1 MDAPTRRTQVRRHP
15 ERGAYDHE
23 VVHAILDEALICH
36 LAYVAD
42 DGWPRVIPTIHTRIQ
57 DTLYLHGSSASR
69 TMRATRAGL
78 AVAVAATIVD
88 GLVLARSAANHSM
101 NYRSVVVYGTA
112 REVTDPDERLAV
124 ARSIVE
130 HVVPGRADHV
140 RMPNDTEYRETTM
153 LAVPLTEASAK
164 IRSGPPD
171 DVEADLAS
179 EAWAG
184 VLPVSMTTGTPM
196 PDGDPRDLPEHVTR
210 YRRPG
215 DAG

>member
-15 ERGAYDHE
+15 ERGAYDPE
-23 VVHAILDEALICH
+23 VVDAILDEALICH
-36 LAYVAD
+36 LAYGAD
-42 DGWPRVIPTIHTRIQ
+42 DGSPRVIPTIHTRID

-69 TMRATRAGL
+69 TMRATKAGL
-78 AVAVAATIVD
+78 DVAVAATIVD

-112 REVTDPDERLAV
+112 RGVTDPGELLAV

-140 RMPNDTEYRETTM
+140 RTPSDKEYRETTM

-164 IRSGPPD
+164 IRTGPPD
-171 DVEADLAS
+171 DAEADLAS
-179 EAWAG
+179 RAWAG
-184 VLPVSMTTGTPM
+184 VLPVSMTTGTPV
-196 PDGDPRDLPEHVTR
+196 PDGDPRDLPQHVTH